1 MFPVKSKQFPIP
13 TAESDIFKDARHTAS
28 GIVTEAM
35 AKSSK
40 PDSTLLARAFYNE
53 IDPIFQYSADVSL
66 SKALTTVRELRL
78 SPKRSKATKKK
89 ERRKLYRKFK
99 TNVEDQM
106 KDTEVVR

>member
-1 MFPVKSKQFPIP
+1 MLP
-13 TAESDIFKDARHTAS
+13 
-28 GIVTEAM
+28 
-35 AKSSK
+35 
-40 PDSTLLARAFYNE
+40 RAFYNE
-53 IDPIFQYSADVSL
+53 INPIFQYSVDVSL